1 MNQLTP
7 KDVAASVR
15 SRLLNLARQTGRPFE
30 EVLVLYGLER
40 FLFRLSQ
47 SDYSDRFILKGGLLL
62 IGMGFPAARPTRDMD
77 FLALMSSNIDAVSR
91 AIQEIGA
98 MDANDGMAYD
108 FSELRHETVSPNTEY
123 QGIRFR
129 FVGQLGQARIPMQID
144 IGFGDRVVPEP
155 RKMAFPTLLDMDPPM
170 IVGYSMETVVAEKFE
185 AALDLADLNSRIK
198 DFYDIWALSQKYPFD
213 GPSLQEAITATC
225 ARRKTTISSEAEV
238 FSYEFAERSDKNA
251 QWSGF
256 LKRSA
261 LADVPGDFVD
271 VMEAIRRFLLPIA
284 LASQKN
290 SPFQGT
296 WPAGGPWQ
304 GVGQQSEGR

>member
-1 MNQLTP
+1 MNQRTP

-47 SDYSDRFILKGGLLL
+47 SDYRDSLILKGGLLL
-62 IGMGFPAARPTRDMD
+62 IGMGFPAARPTRDID
-77 FLALMSSNIDAVSR
+77 FLALMPTSIDTVSQ
-91 AIQEIGA
+91 AIQQIGA
-98 MDANDGMAYD
+98 IHVNDGITYD
-108 FSELRHETVSPNTEY
+108 CSELRHETMSPSTEY
-123 QGIRFR
+123 QGIRLK

-155 RKMAFPTLLDMDPPM
+155 REMAFPTLLDMDPPL

-185 AALDLADLNSRIK
+185 AALDLADLNSRMK
-198 DFYDIWALSQKYPFD
+198 DFYDIWALSQKYSFY

-238 FSYEFAERSDKNA
+238 FLNEFAEGSDKNG
-251 QWSGF
+251 QWTAFVG
-256 LKRSA
+256 RSVI
-261 LADVPGDFVD
+261 ADAPGDFVD
-271 VMEAIRRFLLPIA
+271 VMAAIRRFLLPIA
-284 LASQKN
+284 LAIEDN
-290 SPFQGT
+290 SPFRAM
-296 WPAGGPWQ
+296 WPEGGPWQ
-304 GVGQQSEGR
+304 E